1 MSTRPESMPPLVEPS
16 IFEVPTPLDAPPLPA
31 VPSQASTPL
40 GNPRRFAEEQM
51 RRLVQQV
58 FCPGW
63 PRPAKQVVI
72 AGVDEDA
79 DVSSICLQ
87 VGQALSDQVEAS
99 ICVVELNLHDA
110 EVEEYRER
118 GAGKPEAQPFGSLRG
133 LAHQVS
139 TNLWHVSSPAFM
151 DEQNGISARWLR
163 TRLADLRLEFD
174 YAVLHG
180 PPAGTFS
187 ETAVIGSLTDGIV
200 LVLEADST
208 RRVVAQKTRDAL
220 HAANVRILGAVLNDR
235 VFPIPPS
242 IYDRL

>member
-1 MSTRPESMPPLVEPS
+1 M
-16 IFEVPTPLDAPPLPA
+16 
-31 VPSQASTPL
+31 
-40 GNPRRFAEEQM
+40 
-51 RRLVQQV
+51 
-58 FCPGW
+58 
-63 PRPAKQVVI
+63 

-79 DVSSICLQ
+79 DISSICLQ
-87 VGQALSDQVEAS
+87 AGQALSEQVEAS

-110 EVEEYRER
+110 EVEEAAVSGGRE
-118 GAGKPEAQPFGSLRG
+118 ADPQSFGSLRA

-151 DEQNGISARWLR
+151 GEQNGISARWLR
-163 TRLADLRLEFD
+163 ARLADLRLEFD

-180 PPAGTFS
+180 PPAGIFS
-187 ETAVIGSLTDGIV
+187 ETALMGSLTDGIV

-220 HAANVRILGAVLNDR
+220 YAANVRILGAVLNDR
-235 VFPIPPS
+235 TFPIPSS

>member
-1 MSTRPESMPPLVEPS
+1 MSSRPDLMPPLVEPS
-16 IFEVPTPLDAPPLPA
+16 IFEAPQPFGVPPPEAPP
-31 VPSQASTPL
+31 SQVSTPL
-40 GNPRRFAEEQM
+40 SDPRRFAEEQM
-51 RRLVQQV
+51 RHLVRQV

-72 AGVDEDA
+72 AGVDD
-79 DVSSICLQ
+79 DVDISSICLQ
-87 VGQALSDQVEAS
+87 AGQALSAQVEAS
-99 ICVVELNLHDA
+99 ICVAELNLHDA
-110 EVEEYRER
+110 EVEEFRER
-118 GAGKPEAQPFGSLRG
+118 RSGESESQPFGSLRG

-151 DEQNGISARWLR
+151 GEQNGMSARWLR
-163 TRLADLRLEFD
+163 SRLADLRLEFD

-180 PPAGTFS
+180 PPAGIFS
-187 ETAVIGSLTDGIV
+187 ETTLMGSLTDGIV

-220 HAANVRILGAVLNDR
+220 YAANVRILGAILNDR
-235 VFPIPPS
+235 TFPIPSS